1 MQDKSGGKVKKDDK
15 LSKDKLQKLS
25 KDKLHKRHKQK
36 SNSSVNETG
45 NLTPASVS
53 SSSKLKSTGQSRKN
67 DESKTKDTMKSEK
80 LKVDK
85 TVSDAKQLLDK
96 VKKTVSSNSEMTNG
110 SKDAALEAKVES
122 GKNIEPKGTSTT
134 NVVQNHPNE
143 ASSKATACNEGAPS
157 SQQPAL
163 SKAKISKSSPDDKVH
178 ETLGS
183 VSVKSP
189 STEKKTSQKDVV
201 MKPHS
206 TEKKACQKDVIV
218 KPPSTEKKTCQ
229 NDKIPAVKSPAKLK
243 ESQINEQLI
252 KLWGPVQ
259 YTKLKESGLLDRA
272 LEKLSSK
279 GLVLK
284 TYKDVGSLNKYS
296 KTKTIVPMKSEV
308 SNKKDIGN
316 IQKSVVKPQSKIDTV
331 IKNSK
336 FDIRKTL
343 ISPKNNSNTSGQ
355 KSPTIKQIDIL
366 ANNKCNEASR
376 SPNKIAIENS
386 VKELRNNEAVTLK
399 CAEKVKKPVKSTVS
413 SASRSIQ
420 VIKKPDTVIANS
432 KSSLKTL
439 NSHENPIVLDEMGND
454 CDSSHRTVKPASI
467 TPDQKSDYF
476 PSKPTISS
484 SHKSNPRP
492 PASPLVIKS
501 SPLSQQPALSQAL
514 SVLVKQSQSLS
525 ALTKHSNHLTNP
537 HKVSPGGATVP
548 SHKASQNYK
557 KDPMVTKAK
566 STIQNSKSKDD
577 INKSLSTNSST
588 TAPLTSQ
595 ATPMST
601 AQPHSVSAPLSVS
614 PKKSVS
620 HPHVSPHSISK
631 LLDLPSPKKSQD
643 LEELVAVSKKL
654 SSILQDHPKIDSDQT
669 TQN

>member
-1 MQDKSGGKVKKDDK
+1 MQDKSGGKVTKDDK
-15 LSKDKLQKLS
+15 LSKDKLHKLS

-36 SNSSVNETG
+36 SKSSSNENGNST
-45 NLTPASVS
+45 TASVS
-53 SSSKLKSTGQSRKN
+53 FATKLKSTGQSRKN

-85 TVSDAKQLLDK
+85 TASDAKQQLEK
-96 VKKTVSSNSEMTNG
+96 VKKTVSSNSEIANG
-110 SKDAALEAKVES
+110 STDVALKAKVVS
-122 GKNIEPKGTSTT
+122 GKNIEPKGTNKT

-143 ASSKATACNEGAPS
+143 ASSKATICNEGAPS
-157 SQQPAL
+157 SQQPAI
-163 SKAKISKSSPDDKVH
+163 SKAKISKSSSDNKAN

-183 VSVKSP
+183 VGVKPP

-206 TEKKACQKDVIV
+206 TEKK
-218 KPPSTEKKTCQ
+218 TCQ
-229 NDKIPAVKSPAKLK
+229 NDKISAVKSPAKLK

-284 TYKDVGSLNKYS
+284 THKDVDSLNKYS
-296 KTKTIVPMKSEV
+296 KTKTIVPMKLDV
-308 SNKKDIGN
+308 SNKKDVGN
-316 IQKSVVKPQSKIDTV
+316 IQKSIVKPQSKIDTV

-336 FDIRKTL
+336 FDLRKTL
-343 ISPKNNSNTSGQ
+343 ISPKSNSNTIGQ
-355 KSPTIKQIDIL
+355 KSLTIKQIDIL
-366 ANNKCNEASR
+366 SNNKCNEASR
-376 SPNKIAIENS
+376 SPNKIAVENS
-386 VKELRNNEAVTLK
+386 VKELRNNETVTLK
-399 CAEKVKKPVKSTVS
+399 CAETVKKPVKPTVS
-413 SASRSIQ
+413 SASASASRSIQ
-420 VIKKPDTVIANS
+420 VMKKPDTVIANS

-454 CDSSHRTVKPASI
+454 CDSSHTQVKPASI
-467 TPDQKSDYF
+467 TPDKKSDYF

-484 SHKSNPRP
+484 SQKSNPRP
-492 PASPLVIKS
+492 PASPLVIKP

-525 ALTKHSNHLTNP
+525 ALAKHSNHLTSP
-537 HKVSPGGATVP
+537 HKASPGGATVP

-557 KDPMVTKAK
+557 KDQMVTKTK
-566 STIQNSKSKDD
+566 SVIQNSMSKDD
-577 INKSLSTNSST
+577 INKNLSTNSST
-588 TAPLTSQ
+588 TATLTSQ
-595 ATPMST
+595 ATPMSS

-614 PKKSVS
+614 PKKSMS

-631 LLDLPSPKKSQD
+631 LLDLPSPKKGQD